1 MTNVVKNQCFGKGQK
16 GKSVTNKKMA
26 TKWTPNQPSENCTL
40 GGSSDKHSD
49 TNESQCTSFGQSQ
62 GTKKLTIFSLNN
74 NPRYFYGIEFS
85 SPLVSNVV
93 ISNIILDHVS
103 QTLNANHVRVSNLFE
118 IISIV
123 ILMIKM
129 NIWTLELWDVDERL
143 NPQCGEAQC

>member
-1 MTNVVKNQCFGKGQK
+1 
-16 GKSVTNKKMA
+16 
-26 TKWTPNQPSENCTL
+26 
-40 GGSSDKHSD
+40 
-49 TNESQCTSFGQSQ
+49 
-62 GTKKLTIFSLNN
+62 LNN

-129 NIWTLELWDVDERL
+129 NI
-143 NPQCGEAQC
+143 